1 MEMKILIFMRL
12 FLIYRL
18 SFCDLAGN
26 ERSSKTQAQGKTFK
40 EATTINTSLL
50 SLSRCI
56 NSLINNQ
63 KNR

>member
-1 MEMKILIFMRL
+1 MRL